1 MFYAWV
7 AADSGDAA
15 AAQGRR
21 RHIGLKD
28 PIGKLT

>member
-21 RHIGLKD
+21 RNICLVYT
-28 PIGKLT
+28 IGKLT

>member
-7 AADSGDAA
+7 AADSGDK

-21 RHIGLKD
+21 RNIGLKD
-28 PIGKLT
+28 TIGKLT